1 MQFFERIRNM
11 FRVPYDTEVWPESDG
26 ADYSPNETNGVLGE
40 FKPWREGLVEPSAVQ
55 WDWPKL

>member
-1 MQFFERIRNM
+1 M
-11 FRVPYDTEVWPESDG
+11 FRKFLVWLNGGELDSHSEPPSRLDVADG
-26 ADYSPNETNGVLGE
+26 VGGE